1 MTSTRTQ
8 EEIIERIQWLAE
20 EQFRDFFG
28 AACGD
33 LVEFLTYEN
42 AKPFLR
48 ADVTEESWSDVYK
61 AATLENI
68 KLAVADYMPFAW
80 RKANNCRGLSA
91 QRSIDHM
98 KAWLWLT
105 GDDKAL
111 DVLEAVQYEHY
122 GKEKLIFV
130 AEYFGLDWSGWDDG
144 VRTNTDM

>member
-1 MTSTRTQ
+1 MTLLRTQ
-8 EEIIERIQWLAE
+8 EEIIERIKWLTE

-28 AACGD
+28 AARGD
-33 LVEFLTYEN
+33 LVEFLTFEN

-48 ADVTEESWSDVYK
+48 PDVTEESWNEIRKD
-61 AATLENI
+61 ATLENI

-80 RKANNCRGLSA
+80 EKANNCRGISA

-111 DVLEAVQYEHY
+111 DDLEAVQYEHY

-144 VRTNTDM
+144 VRTNTDS